1 MSYQKRSILEMSHEE
16 ARNFLLKSESY
27 FTLNLPSY
35 FNIDSI
41 LNQAIDKMEDKILSN
56 KNNSDTEINIVKNQ
70 VKYSDYP
77 NINFC
82 MQLNKTSNSYRPIT
96 LIHPYLYVDLVNA
109 ITKSDSWRNLVTRF
123 NELRSKVKNQIECFS
138 IPFEVE
144 SQLATDYKKE
154 LALHFWKKI
163 EQESIRFSVEYSYML
178 KLDISNF
185 YGSIYTHS
193 LHWAIIGEENAKE
206 EHNSFGSG
214 IDKRFQWM
222 NYRETVGIPQGNVV
236 SDFFAELLLAYLAYI
251 DVKLVNEL
259 EISKISGYHILR
271 YRDDYRIFTNS
282 IDELHKIKKIL
293 SVILQR
299 YKLSLGDSKTK
310 LSDNVVKD
318 SIKEDKLYWL
328 KHDPVVKL
336 SGDKFYKKPEEFFSD
351 FLSYVGFTKKKNL
364 SKKRFKN
371 YFDNRIYSA
380 TVQKAPVHCQRF
392 C

>member
-1 MSYQKRSILEMSHEE
+1 
-16 ARNFLLKSESY
+16 
-27 FTLNLPSY
+27 
-35 FNIDSI
+35 
-41 LNQAIDKMEDKILSN
+41 
-56 KNNSDTEINIVKNQ
+56 
-70 VKYSDYP
+70 
-77 NINFC
+77 
-82 MQLNKTSNSYRPIT
+82 
-96 LIHPYLYVDLVNA
+96 
-109 ITKSDSWRNLVTRF
+109 
-123 NELRSKVKNQIECFS
+123 
-138 IPFEVE
+138 
-144 SQLATDYKKE
+144 
-154 LALHFWKKI
+154 
-163 EQESIRFSVEYSYML
+163 
-178 KLDISNF
+178 LDISNF

-236 SDFFAELLLAYLAYI
+236 SDFFAELLLAYI

>member
-1 MSYQKRSILEMSHEE
+1 M
-16 ARNFLLKSESY
+16 
-27 FTLNLPSY
+27 
-35 FNIDSI
+35 
-41 LNQAIDKMEDKILSN
+41 
-56 KNNSDTEINIVKNQ
+56 
-70 VKYSDYP
+70 
-77 NINFC
+77 
-82 MQLNKTSNSYRPIT
+82 
-96 LIHPYLYVDLVNA
+96 
-109 ITKSDSWRNLVTRF
+109 
-123 NELRSKVKNQIECFS
+123 
-138 IPFEVE
+138 
-144 SQLATDYKKE
+144 
-154 LALHFWKKI
+154 
-163 EQESIRFSVEYSYML
+163 
-178 KLDISNF
+178 
-185 YGSIYTHS
+185 
-193 LHWAIIGEENAKE
+193 
-206 EHNSFGSG
+206 
-214 IDKRFQWM
+214 
-222 NYRETVGIPQGNVV
+222 
-236 SDFFAELLLAYLAYI
+236 LAYI

-259 EISKISGYHILR
+259 EISKISGHHILR